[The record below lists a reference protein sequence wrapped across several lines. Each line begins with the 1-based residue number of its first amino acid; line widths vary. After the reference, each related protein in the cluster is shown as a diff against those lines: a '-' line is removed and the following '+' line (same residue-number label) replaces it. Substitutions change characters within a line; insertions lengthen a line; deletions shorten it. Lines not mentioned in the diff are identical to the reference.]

1 MRLNRRRAF
10 TLTEIAI
17 SIMILGIMA
26 AGIALSSNASK
37 QTAKNE
43 ANKIAALINRVI
55 ESAERQHGAF
65 WFTAEN
71 NNFYVAWGRTF
82 SESAKENLNFKLSP
96 GCSFS
101 VSPAN
106 IKGFGYNIGDENSGF
121 VTVLTYKTPSVTV
134 KVSDTDIDSTAKKFT
149 LIVKGEGGSQCYVH
163 LFAE

>member
-71 NNFYVAWGRTF
+71 NNFYVVWSRTF
-82 SESAKENLNFKLSP
+82 NESAKENLNFKLSP

-106 IKGFGYNIGDENSGF
+106 IKGFGYNIGDEDESGF
-121 VTVLTYKTPSVTV
+121 VNVLTDKTPSVTV
-134 KVSDTDIDSTAKKFT
+134 KVSDSSNTSSKFT